1 MNQLTDIVY
10 FLFRYNVICVTWL
23 DIEQSMYINYK
34 KKKKKRI
41 ITHRILWSNIYI
53 LTTGRNAKSTKRNAR
68 NCMSVLHV

>member
-34 KKKKKRI
+34 KKKKKNYY
-41 ITHRILWSNIYI
+41 TQNF
-53 LTTGRNAKSTKRNAR
+53 
-68 NCMSVLHV
+68 VE

>member
-34 KKKKKRI
+34 KKKEKELLH
-41 ITHRILWSNIYI
+41 TEFCGVIYI

-68 NCMSVLHV
+68 NCMSVLHVW

>member
-41 ITHRILWSNIYI
+41 ITHRILWSNIYSYDW
-53 LTTGRNAKSTKRNAR
+53 T
-68 NCMSVLHV
+68 